1 MAITHTQT
9 VTGLT
14 IVNNSDNIVSEVTV
28 KTVSVDDSDPT
39 NLTIE
44 GDDNIGITTEG
55 VTTSTSGFVA
65 YDSLTQSTILNW
77 TEVKDYLASS
87 NTKINQEAWINS
99 VKTPPTPSHVQKD
112 LPW

>member
-9 VTGLT
+9 VTGLQ

-44 GDDNIGITTEG
+44 GDDHIGITTEG
-55 VTTSTSGFVA
+55 VTTSTAGFVA
-65 YDSLTQSTILNW
+65 YESLTQDTILNW
-77 TEVKDYLASS
+77 TEVKDALDNS
-87 NTKINQEAWINS
+87 NTKINQESWINS
-99 VKTPPTPSHVQKD
+99 VKTPPTPTHVDKA
-112 LPW
+112 LPF